1 MDADVQ
7 AILIVLLLG
16 AIAGWLA
23 GLIVKGGGFGLIVNI
38 ILGIGGAFVG
48 KYLFAQ
54 LGISIG
60 SGLVSTMV
68 SAVAGAVV
76 LVVIVSLLRKIAN

>member
-1 MDADVQ
+1 MDADLQ
-7 AILIVLLLG
+7 AILIVVLLG

-48 KYLFAQ
+48 KFLFAQ

-60 SGLVSTMV
+60 SGLIPTMV

>member
-1 MDADVQ
+1 MDADLQ
-7 AILIVLLLG
+7 AILVVVVFG
-16 AIAGWLA
+16 AVAGWLA

-38 ILGIGGAFVG
+38 ILGIAGAFVG

-60 SGLVSTMV
+60 SGLVASMV

-76 LVVIVSLLRKIAN
+76 LVVIVGLLRKIAK

>member
-1 MDADVQ
+1 MDAEVQ
-7 AILIVLLLG
+7 SILIVLLLG

-23 GLIVKGGGFGLIVNI
+23 GLIVRGGGFGLIVNI

-54 LGISIG
+54 LGIAIG
-60 SGLVSTMV
+60 SGLVPTMV
-68 SAVAGAVV
+68 SAVVGAIV

>member
-1 MDADVQ
+1 MDADLQ
-7 AILIVLLLG
+7 AILIVVLLG

-60 SGLVSTMV
+60 SGLIPTMV

>member
-23 GLIVKGGGFGLIVNI
+23 GLIVRGGGFGLIVNI

-54 LGISIG
+54 LGITIG

-68 SAVAGAVV
+68 SAVVGAMV
-76 LVVIVSLLRKIAN
+76 LVVIVSLLRKITR